1 MPRTITFQPSKELSV
16 FIEGLVSN
24 GSYNNQSEVVREG
37 LRLLQ
42 EQRANSKLEQLR
54 QLLDASDNS
63 PLIDNWNVD
72 EFIQGMSKQKKRVT
86 HRIKLNANT

>member
-1 MPRTITFQPSKELSV
+1 MPRTITFQPSQELSI

-63 PLIDNWNVD
+63 PVIDNWNVD
-72 EFIQGMSKQKKRVT
+72 EFIQGMSKQR
-86 HRIKLNANT
+86 NEQ